1 MGNNFQGVTSG
12 LAELK
17 NFYQGP
23 IVDQFS
29 EDLAIYRGSEKGK
42 YPWSGQQVI
51 RPLKV
56 RRNPGV
62 GATTDGGTLPA
73 IGRQTTVQAQIGAK
87 LNYLRFGITGA
98 MIESSKSDVGSFVR
112 GAAFE
117 LEEGYNDLK
126 SDCNRQMSWD
136 GTGDLAVANAA
147 VNSSTTIVLAGR
159 ESAEPAL
166 KFVDV
171 GTVFDIMSAGTAT
184 VVQAGLT
191 VVSITTG
198 TAISSTATIVCDQV
212 MTCSANDVLVRA
224 GTGIATEIQGL
235 LTQLDGGTTT
245 VFNVARASYVQT
257 LGNVIFGTSDGTS
270 TGSSVGLT
278 LTMLQQ
284 AEDEAERR
292 GGRLV
297 NALYSDFGS
306 RRMYQKLLTADKR
319 YVNVVKGD
327 GGFSDA
333 SKNYLEFNGKPWVAD
348 KDCPQRVFFLPDK
361 YIEKYVLTE
370 MAFADET
377 GSMYIAQAEQDQL
390 EVRIRFF
397 ANLFNAKAAGSAVV
411 TSYVSP

>member
-1 MGNNFQGVTSG
+1 MANNFQGITSG

-29 EDLAIYRGSEKGK
+29 EDIAIWKGTEKGK

-62 GATTDGGTLPA
+62 GATSDGGTLPQ
-73 IGRQTTVQAQIGAK
+73 IGRQTTVQAIIPPAF
-87 LNYLRFGITGA
+87 NYLRFGITAG
-98 MIESSKSDVGSFVR
+98 MIEASKSDVGSFVR
-112 GAAFE
+112 GASFE

-126 SDCNRQMSWD
+126 SDCNRQMTWD
-136 GTGDLAVANAA
+136 GTGTLALANAA
-147 VNSSTTIVLAGR
+147 ASGSSVVTLKGR
-159 ESAEPAL
+159 EAAEPAL
-166 KFVDV
+166 KFIDV
-171 GTVFDIMSAGTAT
+171 GSFLDIVSGG
-184 VVQAGLT
+184 VVIQSGLT
-191 VVSITTG
+191 VLSL
-198 TAISSTATIVCDQV
+198 AATATPGAATVAVTFDQAV
-212 MTCSANDVLVRA
+212 TCSTGDKFVRS
-224 GTGIATEIQGL
+224 GSYLQEISGL

-245 VFNVARASYVQT
+245 VFGIVRATYLQT
-257 LGNVIFGTSDGTS
+257 QGNVIQVTSDGTS
-270 TGSSVGLT
+270 TGSQLPLALGY
-278 LTMLQQ
+278 LQQ

-292 GGRLV
+292 GGRNV

-319 YVNVVKGD
+319 YVNVIKGD

-348 KDCPQRVFFLPDK
+348 KDCPQRIFFLPDK
-361 YIEKYVLTE
+361 YIERYVLAE
-370 MAFADET
+370 MTFADET
-377 GSMYIAQAEQDQL
+377 GSMYIAQSENDSF

-397 ANLFNAKAAGSAVV
+397 ANLFNSKASGSSVCV
-411 TSYVSP
+411 NYVSP